1 MPTNRA
7 CGVGSVGHQ
16 ASYPACIQVFHDAG
30 TLERAVLGRP
40 GTPHA
45 FSSAMATGSPL
56 LSAAPVY
63 SHKLLGKRIAVAD
76 DNTDLRIVLS
86 TVLCEA
92 GAAVFEVSTGDQLLD
107 LVDAAGRREGM
118 LDAIVSDHWMPGA
131 TALDALARLSNAQVH
146 VPFVVL
152 TADLSDALARQL
164 LKAGSVGVLQKPFD
178 MDDLIALLKRAC
190 DTSDK
195 AA

>member
-1 MPTNRA
+1 
-7 CGVGSVGHQ
+7 
-16 ASYPACIQVFHDAG
+16 
-30 TLERAVLGRP
+30 
-40 GTPHA
+40 
-45 FSSAMATGSPL
+45 MATGSPL